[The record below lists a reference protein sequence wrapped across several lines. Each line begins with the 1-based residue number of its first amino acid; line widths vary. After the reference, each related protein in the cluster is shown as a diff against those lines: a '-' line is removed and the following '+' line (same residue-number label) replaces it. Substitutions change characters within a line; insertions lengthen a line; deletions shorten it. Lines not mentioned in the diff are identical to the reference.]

1 MKPRV
6 LLTNPIDPAATDVLC
21 VHAEVTIAPDIQPA
35 TLYRAITD
43 ADFVIVRAF
52 LPPDIFDHAPRL
64 RAVIRNGVGVDL
76 IPMTEANRHALP
88 VANAP
93 GANARS
99 VAEYVVAQMLAFSHR
114 LPHITNTFRARGWDD
129 AKKIG
134 ERDAGEISGKT
145 LGVIGLG
152 SIGSD
157 VASICH
163 QSFGMHVLGHER
175 RLDLLPACVCGVTL
189 PELFARADFIVVA
202 CPLTEATR
210 GLINATLL
218 SQVKPGAFLINISRG
233 LVIDE
238 AALIAALRDGRLGGA
253 ALDVYEQQPIARDHP
268 LLTFDNVLP
277 TPHLAGLTHEAVQ
290 RVSRMAVEETLR
302 LMRGERPV
310 NFVNP
315 QVWDAALARWQQID
329 TRH

>member
-1 MKPRV
+1 MKTRV
-6 LLTNPIDPAATDVLC
+6 LLTNPIDPSAAEVLC
-21 VHAEVTIAPDIQPA
+21 AHADVTIAHDTQPA
-35 TLYRAITD
+35 TLKREIAD
-43 ADFVIVRAF
+43 ADFLVVRAF
-52 LPPDIFDHAPRL
+52 LPPDIFEHAPRL
-64 RAVIRNGVGVDL
+64 RAVIRSGAGVDL
-76 IPMTEANRHALP
+76 IPMAEANRHALP

-134 ERDAGEISGKT
+134 EREAGEISGKT

-157 VASICH
+157 VAAICR
-163 QSFGMHVLGHER
+163 QSFGMCVLGHQP
-175 RLDLLPACVCGVTL
+175 RLELLPASVRGVTL
-189 PELFARADFIVVA
+189 PELFAQADFILVA

-210 GLINATLL
+210 GLIDAALL

-238 AALIAALRDGRLGGA
+238 AALIAALHEGKLGGA

-268 LLTFDNVLP
+268 LLAFDNVLP
-277 TPHLAGLTHEAVQ
+277 TPHLAGLTHEGLQ
-290 RVSRMAVEETLR
+290 RVSRVAVEETLR

-315 QVWDAALARWQQID
+315 QVWDAALARWQQLD